1 MRRLLASTA
10 LALAALTLAGCSVGM
25 SGSTVDT
32 AVPGVAPAPGMTSE
46 ADGRATDSGGGMIG
60 GGTPGSVEEALPSS
74 AREIIVTGAMTVV
87 VDDPIEAADEAAEI
101 AARAGGR
108 VDGRQQQT
116 GTDGANARAT
126 LTLRIPADRLESALD
141 EIDELGEPRE
151 RNISSD
157 DVTVITRDLDARIT
171 ALQSSVDRLLSL
183 LDRATDVATLID
195 VETALSQRQSELEGL
210 QAQRRYYSE
219 QVALSTVTVYL
230 IGEQVAD
237 PLQPDTFWDGLVAG
251 WDSLVAFLAGALV
264 VAGVML
270 PWLVLIAIIVVVV
283 WLIVR
288 QSIRSRRAAASAS
301 AAPVTA
307 PAAATP
313 AAEPTTVT
321 AAETSSTTAAET
333 PDQP

>member
-10 LALAALTLAGCSVGM
+10 LALAAFTLAGCSAGM
-25 SGSTVDT
+25 SGSSVETVL
-32 AVPGVAPAPGMTSE
+32 PGVPAPGMTSD
-46 ADGRATDSGGGMIG
+46 ADGRAADSSGGTNG
-60 GGTPGSVEEALPSS
+60 GGAVGGIEESLPST

-87 VDDPIEAADEAAEI
+87 VDDPIDAANEAAEI

-116 GTDGANARAT
+116 GTDGANARAI

-157 DVTVITRDLDARIT
+157 DVTVVTRDLDARIT
-171 ALQSSVDRLLSL
+171 ALQGSVDRLLSL

-230 IGEQVAD
+230 IGERVAD
-237 PLQPDTFWDGLVAG
+237 PLQPDTFWDGLIAG
-251 WDSLVAFLAGALV
+251 WHSLVAFLAGALV

-270 PWLVLIAIIVVVV
+270 PWLALIAAIVLVV

-288 QSIRSRRAAASAS
+288 QSIRSRRAAAS
-301 AAPVTA
+301 TTTT
-307 PAAATP
+307 PAAAS
-313 AAEPTTVT
+313 TTVAT
-321 AAETSSTTAAET
+321 AGADETASTPTADT